1 MTYLYWENF
10 FQQWKAGAKA
20 INGWTDPDSLPLPL
34 YNSDN
39 KDLSSLYVPEP
50 WWGNDGSSPLHSVVI
65 NLNPGAGEDPQ
76 TINSIN
82 AHNFQSYAALVN
94 SCYLPK
100 TIAWHLGYRV
110 EPILNALNRG
120 GYISKKDISL
130 KSHLSI
136 ELIPWHTQSADTT
149 YLKYYINYE
158 GIYIV
163 RVDEIA
169 EESFKYCNPYVI
181 VKATVLNTL
190 SGNEIDNIEFKINE
204 VIVSIE
210 DYEKETGDYDK
221 YSNYS
226 SYNKDS
232 SYVIVTND
240 SNLVNASYPEVGKK
254 YITSIYCDK
263 GKYYVDNSAKYSF
276 YEVDEEENNVNINN
290 EWKSIEL

>member
-110 EPILNALNRG
+110 EPILNALNRD

-149 YLKYYINYE
+149 YLKYCRQNLNNIFDCS
-158 GIYIV
+158 I
-163 RVDEIA
+163 RFAADQSRRIA
-169 EESFKYCNPYVI
+169 NTKLKNTVI
-181 VKATVLNTL
+181 IK
-190 SGNEIDNIEFKINE
+190 
-204 VIVSIE
+204 VSANRM
-210 DYEKETGDYDK
+210 TALL
-221 YSNYS
+221 
-226 SYNKDS
+226 KD
-232 SYVIVTND
+232 
-240 SNLVNASYPEVGKK
+240 
-254 YITSIYCDK
+254 
-263 GKYYVDNSAKYSF
+263 F
-276 YEVDEEENNVNINN
+276 
-290 EWKSIEL
+290 KSIEQDSSTLDPCTAPSQNGYYMIFCFNSIPDIKFVCVWGKHSRNKFPDSADLDWIISKI

>member
-1 MTYLYWENF
+1 MISSMEKDEFDKILYE
-10 FQQWKAGAKA
+10 KAKD
-20 INGWTDPDSLPLPL
+20 IKT
-34 YNSDN
+34 SDYS
-39 KDLSSLYVPEP
+39 KEQIKLIMKKGKQKRIVKLCVK
-50 WWGNDGSSPLHSVVI
+50 
-65 NLNPGAGEDPQ
+65 
-76 TINSIN
+76 
-82 AHNFQSYAALVN
+82 YAAIFLVIILSCTALYLSTNKLFNNNTYKHVITGNEDN
-94 SCYLPK
+94 STK
-100 TIAWHLGYRV
+100 NVVDRV
-110 EPILNALNRG
+110 FLDN
-120 GYISKKDISL
+120 
-130 KSHLSI
+130 
-136 ELIPWHTQSADTT
+136 TT